1 MRILCITFFLLGG
14 LLLATSRLDA
24 QESFNRR
31 WTIRTGIGYAS
42 GEYMTGGFAYG
53 VYAGYRPYKALEVGL
68 GITSANR
75 QSFGRVNALSQFHPG
90 KDNPQMIIT
99 AENRERYDASFVA
112 NYTLSL
118 GISPIQ
124 FFNSESR
131 HDLLLSGDFGLSQKG
146 RMSHYLGKD
155 LNSVNTYARSRFG
168 FGARATYE
176 YRINDI
182 LGIGVTGQYSSI
194 DDMLYGLGTL
204 SIHL

>member
-1 MRILCITFFLLGG
+1 MRTLYITFLLLGG
-14 LLLATSRLDA
+14 LLLTTNSLDA

-53 VYAGYRPYKALEVGL
+53 VYAGYRPYKAVELGL
-68 GITSANR
+68 GITSANK

-90 KDNPQMIIT
+90 KDNPQIIIT
-99 AENRERYDASFVA
+99 AEDREHYDASFVA
-112 NYTLSL
+112 NYTVSL

-124 FFNSESR
+124 FFTTGSR
-131 HDLLLSGDFGLSQKG
+131 HDVLLSGEFGLSQKG
-146 RMSHYLGKD
+146 KTSHHLGKD
-155 LNSVNTYARSRFG
+155 LKSVNTYARSQFG

-176 YRINDI
+176 YRINNM
-182 LGIGVTGQYSSI
+182 LGIGVTGQYNHV

-204 SIHL
+204 NVHF